1 MALNSVNYTR
11 PKLATTLNEAYQA
24 NYKTYEDTT
33 NALIIIDEYATIN
46 AATRL
51 IERTVISTART
62 GVQKTST
69 IKVYTYESAA
79 GTAYVDTNLASATT
93 APFTIAQ
100 GTLRNT
106 FVGYPVDLD
115 AIYTTAGDARA
126 NS

>member
-1 MALNSVNYTR
+1 MALTSVNYVR
-11 PKLATTLNEAYQA
+11 PKLAGTLNEAYQA

-51 IERTVISTART
+51 IERTVISTARA

-69 IKVYTYESAA
+69 LRVYTYESAA
-79 GTAYVDTNLASATT
+79 ATAYVDTNLASAT
-93 APFTIAQ
+93 ASPFTIAQ
-100 GTLRNT
+100 GVLRNT
-106 FVGYPVDLD
+106 FDGYPVDLD

>member
-1 MALNSVNYTR
+1 MALTSVNFPR

-46 AATRL
+46 AAARL

-69 IKVYTYESAA
+69 LSVYTYETAA
-79 GTAYVDTNLASATT
+79 ATAYVDTDLASATT

-100 GTLRNT
+100 GVLRNT
-106 FVGYPVDLD
+106 FIGYPVDLD